1 MSNELFL
8 FILAAFF
15 AVLFVWAFRALPKE
29 RWQIIAAVPLAKDDE
44 GEWRGLNLTYYGFFQ
59 AVSNSF
65 AVAIAFVLFG
75 AVGIK
80 LGAVFALAGILF
92 VLCWPAAKLITR
104 VVEKKRHLFTVGGA
118 VFVGALTLPWAIC
131 LLNHLQDSSS
141 GCKIP
146 VVPALAAASIAYA
159 YGEALGRLAC
169 ISFGC
174 CYGKSLQEL
183 APWLRRFFT
192 SSNFNFKFTGALKK
206 AAYEGR
212 LEGVRVAPIQAITSV
227 IFVLIALVGT
237 YLFLKSWFVAAML
250 LTMTMTQLWRF
261 LSEKLRACGRK
272 KPRNVS
278 VYQLMALSI
287 VIYVPLIAYYFPV
300 TKTRAT
306 SIEEGLRTF
315 WNPLVLVFCQLV
327 WIVVFLITGRSNV
340 TGSKLLLFVRNDRI

>member
-8 FILAAFF
+8 FILAALF
-15 AVLFVWAFRALPKE
+15 AALFVWAFRALPKE
-29 RWQIIAAVPLAKDDE
+29 RWQIIAAVPLDKDGE

-65 AVAIAFVLFG
+65 AVAIAVVLFG

-80 LGAVFALAGILF
+80 LGAVFALAGILLS
-92 VLCWPAAKLITR
+92 LCWPAAKLITR

-118 VFVGALTLPWAIC
+118 VFVGTLTLPWAIC
-131 LLNHLQDSSS
+131 LLNRLHSSS
-141 GCKIP
+141 PGCTIP
-146 VVPALAAASIAYA
+146 VVPALAAVSIAYA

-183 APWLRRFFT
+183 PPWLCRLFT
-192 SSNFNFKFTGALKK
+192 SFNFHFKFTGALKK
-206 AAYEGR
+206 ATYEGR

-227 IFVLIALVGT
+227 IFVLIALGGT

-250 LTMTMTQLWRF
+250 LTMTATQLWRF
-261 LSEKLRACGRK
+261 LSEKLRACARK
-272 KPRNVS
+272 RPHNVS
-278 VYQLMALSI
+278 AYQLMALSI
-287 VIYVPLIAYYFPV
+287 VIYVPLIAYFFPV
-300 TKTRAT
+300 TKTGTA

-315 WNPLVLVFCQLV
+315 WNPVVLVFCQLV
-327 WIVVFLITGRSNV
+327 WIVVFFITGRSNV
-340 TGSKLLLFVRNDRI
+340 TGSKLSLFVRNDRI

>member
-1 MSNELFL
+1 MKNELFL
-8 FILAAFF
+8 SILAASF

-29 RWQIIAAVPLAKDDE
+29 RWQIIAAVPLAKDVD

-80 LGAVFALAGILF
+80 LEGVFALAGILF
-92 VLCWPAAKLITR
+92 ALCWPAAKLITR

-118 VFVGALTLPWAIC
+118 VFVGTLVLPWAIC
-131 LLNHLQDSSS
+131 LLNHLPS
-141 GCKIP
+141 GLLGFKIP

-174 CYGKSLQEL
+174 CYGKSLQDL
-183 APWLRRFFT
+183 PPGLRRLFT
-192 SSNFNFKFTGALKK
+192 SFNFKFTGALKK

-227 IFVLIALVGT
+227 VFVLIALVGT

-250 LTMTMTQLWRF
+250 LTMTMTQIWRF
-261 LSEKLRACGRK
+261 LSEKLRACARK
-272 KPRNVS
+272 TPRSVS

-287 VIYVPLIAYYFPV
+287 VIYVPLIAYCFPV
-300 TKTRAT
+300 REIGAT
-306 SIEEGLRTF
+306 SIEEGLREF

-340 TGSKLLLFVRNDRI
+340 TGSRLSLFVRNDRI